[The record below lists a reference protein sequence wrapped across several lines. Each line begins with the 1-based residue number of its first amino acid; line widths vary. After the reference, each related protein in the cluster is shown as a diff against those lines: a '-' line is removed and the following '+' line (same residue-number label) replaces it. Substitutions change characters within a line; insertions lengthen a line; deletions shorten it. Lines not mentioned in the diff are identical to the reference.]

1 MFKSFSLLWLFCLSF
16 SLQSQIP
23 SIEDPR
29 LEKAYALYL
38 DNLGD
43 NIEELDIYLRGVQ
56 SDSDLYHYL
65 KAVVY
70 SYKELFSAASKELDK
85 ISPGFALQDEIKLIK
100 GNNALIQENYAE
112 AIKLYEKIQD
122 SKVLDAKDRLNV
134 INNLGLAYNYL
145 NKWELAEE
153 YFQHYIEL
161 IDEEE
166 RGEKASALSN
176 LADVYYQQYKDSLAI
191 PLFQEA
197 YKLALDSDYFE
208 LKRAAALNM
217 AVVEKNRSDYK
228 KSLEY
233 YEEYT
238 QWKDSIWNRDKI
250 YEQLNA
256 EKELAVEI
264 KEAEIRYEKQSKI
277 FFITLAF
284 LAIGLGGGAFLL
296 FRRTK
301 QLNMDL
307 HLIYSVLS
315 HDLRTQARSL
325 LSPGGEQ
332 QKAQALNHSLNN
344 ILFWTMDQS
353 DQLLIQPRNH
363 PLQVLVDSVL
373 LDFEDRFDQRSIEV
387 SLSGELDSMAN
398 FDMESVKIMLRNLFD
413 NALKYAPTNAELKIA
428 IRPNQLVYTNSGM
441 VFTADQKAFL
451 DSRSK
456 KDFVDRKKGIGM
468 GMSIIKKMANKNG
481 ITLQVTDL
489 ESGDSALE
497 LRFKATKAKALQK
510 DALVSA

>member
-1 MFKSFSLLWLFCLSF
+1 M
-16 SLQSQIP
+16 
-23 SIEDPR
+23 DD
-29 LEKAYALYL
+29 L
-38 DNLGD
+38 DAD
-43 NIEELDIYLRGVQ
+43 LRTFE
-56 SDSDLYHYL
+56 SDSDLYHFL
-65 KAVVY
+65 KGVVY
-70 SYKELFSAASKELDK
+70 SRKELFDAASKEFDK
-85 ISPGFALQDEIKLIK
+85 ISADFKLQDEVKLRQAS
-100 GNNALIQENYAE
+100 NALEQENYTE
-112 AIKLYEKIQD
+112 AIELYEEIQD
-122 SKVLDAKDRLNV
+122 SKVLDARDLVDV
-134 INNLGLAYNYL
+134 IHNLGLAYAYL
-145 NKWELAEE
+145 EKWELAEE
-153 YFQHYIEL
+153 YYVRYLKL
-161 IDEEE
+161 IDKKDK
-166 RGEKASALSN
+166 RKKALVTGN
-176 LADVYYQQYKDSLAI
+176 LAKVYYEQYQDSLAI
-191 PLFQEA
+191 PLYQEA
-197 YKLALDSDYFE
+197 YKLALESDDFYV
-208 LKRAAALNM
+208 KQTAAFNM
-217 AVVEKNRSDYK
+217 MIVEKNRSDYK

-233 YEEYT
+233 YEDYSR
-238 QWKDSIWNRDKI
+238 WKDSIWNRDKI

-284 LAIGLGGGAFLL
+284 LAIGLGGVAFLL
-296 FRRTK
+296 YRRTK
-301 QLNMDL
+301 QLNKDL

-387 SLSGELDSMAN
+387 SLSGELDAMAN

-481 ITLQVTDL
+481 ITLQVTNL

-497 LRFKATKAKALQK
+497 FHFKATKAKALQK
-510 DALVSA
+510 DAMVSV